1 MFDWVAVPVVHDDD
15 STANAAAAMA
25 VIQNA
30 VIFIMRVFL
39 QIRNLHHQMQI
50 YEKLRAEAKFTL
62 ILPKRISIC
71 ARSANIAKVE
81 CRGKIYF
88 HYAETQA
95 YICPAGQI

>member
-1 MFDWVAVPVVHDDD
+1 
-15 STANAAAAMA
+15 
-25 VIQNA
+25 
-30 VIFIMRVFL
+30 
-39 QIRNLHHQMQI
+39 MQI

-88 HYAETQA
+88 HSAETKRIYGRQDKYSRKSRA
-95 YICPAGQI
+95 EAKFILTMPRRKSIYDHKLKRGKGELQLGKS